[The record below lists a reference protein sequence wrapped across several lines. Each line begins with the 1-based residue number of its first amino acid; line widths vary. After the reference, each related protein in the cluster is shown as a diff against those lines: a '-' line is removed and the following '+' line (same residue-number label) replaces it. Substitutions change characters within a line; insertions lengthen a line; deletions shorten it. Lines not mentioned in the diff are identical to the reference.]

1 MTEQGAKQEPATK
14 KLNLT
19 AIESASSIRQ
29 LSATF
34 QVREREL
41 DSRERELAVQ
51 YEAPATGAA
60 AGGANG
66 WMRAQQ
72 QALAA
77 KAQTEERTKTAE
89 LEEALVRS
97 RQREQ
102 ELTRQV
108 QEEKRKQLTH

>member
-1 MTEQGAKQEPATK
+1 M
-14 KLNLT
+14 
-19 AIESASSIRQ
+19 
-29 LSATF
+29 
-34 QVREREL
+34 
-41 DSRERELAVQ
+41 
-51 YEAPATGAA
+51 AA
-60 AGGANG
+60 
-66 WMRAQQ
+66 MRAQQ

-108 QEEKRKQLTH
+108 QEEKRKQQIQKLEAQVAANADTTPCTGNQAPGTGARQDGGARAGAGEVTPEGAGADSTGARGC